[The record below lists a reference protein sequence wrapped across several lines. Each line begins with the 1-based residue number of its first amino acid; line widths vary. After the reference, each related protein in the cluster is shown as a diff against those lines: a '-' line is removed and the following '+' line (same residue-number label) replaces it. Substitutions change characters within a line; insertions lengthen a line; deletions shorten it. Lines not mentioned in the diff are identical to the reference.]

1 MRAKKQPKNYIISSN
16 FFSTGLIVSTDSC
29 ETLLLSAAALA
40 NISFIEPQAVFVL
53 LKLDTAG
60 RLLTAVRNLGVRAS
74 VFLQEQVATL
84 IANMAAVPE
93 ARSHL
98 AQHRAVCALLCFLQ
112 VKHSPIQTAPEIAAA
127 ERLQHKS
134 AIALSR
140 LVPTLEID
148 YTYTHSVRA

>member
-1 MRAKKQPKNYIISSN
+1 MVH
-16 FFSTGLIVSTDSC
+16 FLTGLIGRTNSC

-40 NISFIEPQAVFVL
+40 NISFIEPQAVFIL
-53 LKLDTAG
+53 LEMDTANH
-60 RLLTAVRNLGVRAS
+60 LLIAVRKLGARAT

-93 ARSHL
+93 TRSHL
-98 AQHRAVCALLCFLQ
+98 ARHRAVGALLCFLQ
-112 VKHSPIQTAPEIAAA
+112 IKHSPVQTSAELAAA

-140 LVPTLEID
+140 YFEINI
-148 YTYTHSVRA
+148 